1 MTDTTNIAT
10 TNPSKTATATILPNA
25 KATIE
30 GQNGIN
36 ADVSAVEDE
45 SLFESMLKMFDG
57 SENNDET
64 LGSETG
70 GNDLPI
76 LLDSTELTAED
87 DRKQLTTSLNLSLQ
101 SSLDADSSLNSG
113 EQSLVALAN
122 QPISLSIDSEI
133 TNKPE
138 ANLLSSSIRQLLK
151 LEPENQQQNVQLN
164 NAKLTSINHMT
175 DNDLLQQADVL
186 QLNTDS
192 LELSALKGRLPGS
205 VTQQV
210 FITPEIQS
218 ALLQQ
223 TPSANVESR
232 ADTLSTLHI
241 PLTGSNATGS
251 IATANLQP
259 LPQSE
264 ITEPFGRPAWS
275 QGMGKQILWMVNQNI
290 SSAEIRLNPAHL
302 GPVEV
307 RLEINDDQI
316 TVALSSRHAV
326 VREAMEMALP
336 KLREMFDGNGL
347 SLADTDISQQSFA
360 EQREQTASNEHSNV
374 INVNAEQGDVVQS
387 EDTIIKH
394 TASEIGMV
402 DYYI

>member
-1 MTDTTNIAT
+1 MTDTINIAT

-36 ADVSAVEDE
+36 TDVSAVEDE

-57 SENNDET
+57 SDNNDET
-64 LGSETG
+64 QGNETG

-113 EQSLVALAN
+113 EQSLVALAS
-122 QPISLSIDSEI
+122 QPISLSIESEI

-138 ANLLSSSIRQLLK
+138 TNLLSSSIRQLLK
-151 LEPENQQQNVQLN
+151 LEPENQQQNIQLN
-164 NAKLTSINHMT
+164 NAKLTSVNHTT
-175 DNDLLQQADVL
+175 DNDLLQQADLL
-186 QLNTDS
+186 QSNTDG
-192 LELSALKGRLPGS
+192 LELSALKGRLQGS
-205 VTQQV
+205 VAQQV
-210 FITPEIQS
+210 FITPETQS

-223 TPSANVESR
+223 TPSVNIESR
-232 ADTLSTLHI
+232 TDTLAPLQM
-241 PLTGSNATGS
+241 PLTGST
-251 IATANLQP
+251 ATANLQP
-259 LPQSE
+259 LPQTE

-275 QGMGKQILWMVNQNI
+275 QGMGKQIIWMVNQNI

-347 SLADTDISQQSFA
+347 NLADTDISQQSFA

-374 INVNAEQGDVVQS
+374 INANTEQGDVINAA
-387 EDTIIKH
+387 EPIIKQ
-394 TASEIGMV
+394 TASAIGMV

>member
-30 GQNGIN
+30 GKNGIN

-76 LLDSTELTAED
+76 LLDSTELAAED

-133 TNKPE
+133 TNKLE

-151 LEPENQQQNVQLN
+151 LEPENQQQNIQLN
-164 NAKLTSINHMT
+164 NAKLTSVNHMT
-175 DNDLLQQADVL
+175 DNDLLQQADML
-186 QLNTDS
+186 QLNTDN

-210 FITPEIQS
+210 FITPEMQS
-218 ALLQQ
+218 TLLQQ

-232 ADTLSTLHI
+232 TDTLSALQI
-241 PLTGSNATGS
+241 PLTGSNSTGS
-251 IATANLQP
+251 TATANLQP

-360 EQREQTASNEHSNV
+360 EQREQTASNEHSNI

-387 EDTIIKH
+387 EDTIIKQ